1 MVVVLGI
8 EPRIEESKSSVLP
21 LHYTTMLVPLVGLEP
36 LTFWLTAR
44 RSTIE
49 LPRNTIPL
57 YMVGIEPTVS
67 VRSGR
72 CFTCKIIYS
81 YCVVYTV
88 RHPWNDKPL
97 TTVYKCRMVTR
108 GGIEPTE
115 HFCST
120 VFKTVAL
127 NQTLPTFHVSRLR
140 KQRTSVL
147 SLTASQP
154 IPTTTLATCDGF
166 NGGDYWN

>member
-1 MVVVLGI
+1 MLAVVLGI

-57 YMVGIEPTVS
+57 YMVGIEPTVYA
-67 VRSGR
+67 RSGR
-72 CFTCKIIYS
+72 CFTCKLIYS
-81 YCVVYTV
+81 YCVVYTA
-88 RHPWNDKPL
+88 RHPWCVQPL

-108 GGIEPTE
+108 GGIEPTVLAVKE
-115 HFCST
+115 RC
-120 VFKTVAL
+120 L
-127 NQTLPTFHVSRLR
+127 NH
-140 KQRTSVL
+140 
-147 SLTASQP
+147 LTNEPCLNASP
-154 IPTTTLATCDGF
+154 
-166 NGGDYWN
+166 N

>member
-1 MVVVLGI
+1 MFTLHHAHMA
-8 EPRIEESKSSVLP
+8 PRK
-21 LHYTTMLVPLVGLEP
+21 GLEP

-72 CFTCKIIYS
+72 CFTCKLIYS

-108 GGIEPTE
+108 GGIEPILYWLMRPV
-115 HFCST
+115 SLPLDYSAMWRK
-120 VFKTVAL
+120 VWDL
-127 NQTLPTFHVSRLR
+127 NPRSISARQFSRL
-140 KQRTSVL
+140 L
-147 SLTASQP
+147 H
-154 IPTTTLATCDGF
+154 
-166 NGGDYWN
+166 